1 MLNGWK
7 KNKVDICHYSNIG
20 GRLENEDAYGVYKNR
35 KKYLCA
41 VADGLGGHGGGAKA
55 SQTAIN
61 TILRKINQQEL
72 ENPKQFLDWFQEC
85 NDEVCKLQSV
95 QCRMKTTLV
104 VLYINDTYAS
114 WAHIGDS
121 RLYHFVNGK
130 IEHQTYDHSVS
141 QMAVLRGE
149 ITSVEIRGHIDRNKL
164 LRAIGREQNIKIDI
178 SESISLK
185 ENQHAFLLC
194 TDGFWEYIY
203 EKEMEEALK
212 EASSAQ
218 EWINNMLVYI
228 NDRVGKENDNN
239 TAVAVMING

>member
-1 MLNGWK
+1 MLNIWK
-7 KNKVDICHYSNIG
+7 RKPVDICHHSNIG
-20 GRLENEDAYGVYKNR
+20 GRPENEDSFTVYKKG

-55 SQTAIN
+55 SQTAIDIIHKN
-61 TILRKINQQEL
+61 MNQQEL

-85 NDEVCKLQSV
+85 NDEVYKLQSA
-95 QCRMKTTLV
+95 QCQMKTTLV
-104 VLYINDTYAS
+104 VLYINNTYAS

-130 IEHQTYDHSVS
+130 IEHQTFDHSVS
-141 QMAVLRGE
+141 QMAVFRGE
-149 ITSVEIRGHIDRNKL
+149 ITSAEIRGHIDRNKL
-164 LRAIGREQNIKIDI
+164 LRAIGREQNVKIDI
-178 SESISLK
+178 SEKISLK
-185 ENQHAFLLC
+185 ENKHAFLLC

-203 EKEMEEALK
+203 ENEMEEALK

-218 EWINNMLVYI
+218 EWMNNMLVYI
-228 NDRVGKENDNN
+228 NDRVKKGNDNN